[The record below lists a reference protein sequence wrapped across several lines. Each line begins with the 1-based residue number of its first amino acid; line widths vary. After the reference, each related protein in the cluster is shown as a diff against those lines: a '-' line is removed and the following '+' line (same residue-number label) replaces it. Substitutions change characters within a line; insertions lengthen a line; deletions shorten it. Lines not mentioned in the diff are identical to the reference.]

1 MLGWIKKK
9 KKDIRSTKPGV
20 KKTIGWYERVRLY
33 NQNKVRGDTWE
44 AVNEWWGYELHHFK
58 TIVWVLIM

>member
-1 MLGWIKKK
+1 MNKEEKKRYK
-9 KKDIRSTKPGV
+9 VYKARC

-44 AVNEWWGYELHHFK
+44 AVNEWWGYELHHFR